1 VIYKRRNLT
10 KSEENRGLKVVGS
23 KRERR
28 KEMGGEKD
36 SKI

>member
-1 VIYKRRNLT
+1 
-10 KSEENRGLKVVGS
+10 VGS